1 MGSQYNMSYK
11 KAAKQVS
18 SEAMSQL
25 SPDELRFYSAL
36 ITELDKNRI
45 SGNLTFG
52 RISDD
57 TLWFSIDPIGQIGR
71 VKIQGRKTKMQII
84 STIEG
89 SNDINVVW
97 IEDLSVD
104 EMIGNISK
112 WIEYVLYCLPG
123 GSTTQ
128 YTPQQPKPSKKKG
141 NGLIVVISVIAIFIG
156 IAALGS
162 TSSSDKSTETPKT
175 SIETTTETIAAE
187 ETSEMV
193 AATVKT
199 LAEEADV
206 PTDPDYDVKILNY
219 SIETDDLGKDFLL
232 VEYEFTNHT
241 DKSQSFAWSID
252 DKAFQNGVEC
262 DDLTVWS
269 DLVDSNAA
277 QNEIKPEVQ
286 YKLKKGY
293 LLSDK
298 ESPVVIECSPLIS
311 FGDVKPWVNVTI
323 DLTTMTSEENAYT
336 TPEKSDKDYEVKIL
350 STTLETTDKNEPYI
364 VVKYEFTHYN
374 NKATSFGMSVDH
386 KVYQNGV
393 ECGGYI
399 AIDKIDIAQ
408 KNLDVQAGVPYQLEV
423 AYPLQ
428 NATDDVTIECY
439 ELIDFSDDPEPLAE
453 ETVKLS

>member
-1 MGSQYNMSYK
+1 MGNK
-11 KAAKQVS
+11 
-18 SEAMSQL
+18 
-25 SPDELRFYSAL
+25 
-36 ITELDKNRI
+36 
-45 SGNLTFG
+45 
-52 RISDD
+52 
-57 TLWFSIDPIGQIGR
+57 
-71 VKIQGRKTKMQII
+71 
-84 STIEG
+84 
-89 SNDINVVW
+89 
-97 IEDLSVD
+97 
-104 EMIGNISK
+104 
-112 WIEYVLYCLPG
+112 
-123 GSTTQ
+123 
-128 YTPQQPKPSKKKG
+128 SKKG
-141 NGLIVVISVIAIFIG
+141 GFIVAGVIVACLGMAAIK
-156 IAALGS
+156 S
-162 TSSSDKSTETPKT
+162 TSSGSGSEP
-175 SIETTTETIAAE
+175 STTTSRASTTTAAE
-187 ETSEMV
+187 STISEEASEMI
-193 AATVKT
+193 ATT
-199 LAEEADV
+199 GESFAEESDV
-206 PTDPDYDVKILNY
+206 ATDPDYDVKVLSY

-350 STTLETTDKNEPYI
+350 SATLETTDKNEPYI